1 MLPAKNLPL
10 SYNPIDIVENI
21 FAAKSF
27 EFERRNINEVVIE
40 VQGKWNNMLLFFC
53 LGINHAMPAP
63 VLPDGH

>member
-27 EFERRNINEVVIE
+27 EFERRNINEVAIE
-40 VQGKWNNMLLFFC
+40 VQGKWNNML
-53 LGINHAMPAP
+53 
-63 VLPDGH
+63 

>member
-40 VQGKWNNMLLFFC
+40 VQGNGTTCCCFLPGNQPC
-53 LGINHAMPAP
+53 NACTCPA
-63 VLPDGH
+63 

>member
-27 EFERRNINEVVIE
+27 DLN
-40 VQGKWNNMLLFFC
+40 
-53 LGINHAMPAP
+53 AAT
-63 VLPDGH
+63 

>member
-40 VQGKWNNMLLFFC
+40 VQGKWNNMLLFLPGNQPC
-53 LGINHAMPAP
+53 NACTCPA
-63 VLPDGH
+63 